1 MSGSG
6 LIPYAVEP
14 RRSAETE
21 RADVLAAIDSR
32 IRACRKRSIEHRR
45 FEAMRDEIA
54 GGLHE
59 REEK

>member
-21 RADVLAAIDSR
+21 RADVLALLDEK
-32 IRACRKRSIEHRR
+32 IRACRKRSIEHRH

-59 REEK
+59 RNDQ